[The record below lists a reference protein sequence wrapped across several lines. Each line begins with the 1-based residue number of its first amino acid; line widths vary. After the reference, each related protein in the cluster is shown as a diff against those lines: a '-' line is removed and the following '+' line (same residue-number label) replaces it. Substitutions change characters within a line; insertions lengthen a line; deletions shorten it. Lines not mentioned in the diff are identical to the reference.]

1 MGQTLLYA
9 VDLRVALSCIPLF
22 IQVISPTGLGLTN
35 WVDGGLCTAAAI
47 HTRDDIYVMVLG
59 GAALHEDLAM

>member
-1 MGQTLLYA
+1 MLLYA
-9 VDLRVALSCIPLF
+9 VDLRVALSCIPLY

-47 HTRDDIYVMVLG
+47 HARDDIYVMVLG
-59 GAALHEDLAM
+59 R